1 MKKTTNS
8 IPSGTFT
15 QDISWAQFEICNSNK
30 REAFEQL
37 CRWLFNEFFFDG
49 KELLQSNPN
58 NPGVEVTP
66 VFHSASNKRISF
78 QAKYFDS
85 IDYEQIKES
94 VKTAVKYYAG
104 KLDVIYLYCNKD
116 VTVTSKAYQ
125 SVLDVLKPAG
135 IDLVPITNQ
144 EILNQIM
151 KNETMCWH
159 FFDQV
164 MLSNQWFRERLDISL
179 SSLGPRYNDE
189 FNVPTQTEELF
200 NYFLCNTDAVN
211 RINHNKNEL
220 LASLVNDRY
229 KYLCCSGALYEII
242 NAIESLEDISIENIL
257 DCLTWSDTLSCSC
270 SSAFSV
276 IDAIAKKKKD
286 ELANIDRDDSLDK
299 RIAIAEDIAALD
311 YLLRI
316 PQLIAPEGYEQTLMQ
331 NQTLVIKGN
340 AGSGKSQLLAVAA
353 EKLVQAERGVLL
365 LLGTNYIND
374 HILCTQTSE
383 IIGTNV
389 PLDAF
394 LHKLEAIA
402 VQNNA
407 YSYLFVDAINESTYK
422 KVWKTGVQSLL
433 AKLSQYPHIKLV
445 ISVRTGYEKLVFDD
459 ATVESISAGTLACL
473 VHTGFREES
482 IEATLTFL
490 NHYGI
495 PFLPSYFL
503 QSEMTNPL
511 FLTLFCKTYTGENFD
526 FFSLFKKL
534 IENADREAQAAAG
547 ISDPMSL
554 LDALIDEM
562 SEYRLKTN
570 SLTIAQ
576 ADLFD
581 FTFWNRYGLADK
593 KIPYIAA
600 LEKTG
605 LLIGTAYDEEET
617 YYLGYNLLEDFVCAR
632 TIIKK
637 HKETDAFISYLLN
650 NLLKV
655 EDGLIN
661 NHHNIDI
668 FIIACGLYAEKNRKE
683 CFDDIARNV
692 TNEIDR
698 DDIVNRYLE
707 SFIWRTANSVDA
719 VAFSDFLSRH
729 PVDREIAFRMLIE
742 NSAKE
747 HHPLNSFFLHDLL
760 FKKKLAER
768 DALWTDYINHLA
780 SDDIRVFQLVTY
792 FDSGK
797 KLNGLSQSNTELLLI
812 LLVWLLTS
820 SNRFLRDKASKAAI
834 ELLKHEFAL
843 CKPLLQRFEGVNDP
857 YVVQRLYGI
866 ILGACVK
873 RSQEHKAVFRELA
886 AYVYSSIFDQEFVY
900 PDILLRDYA
909 RLILERWRYEY
920 PTDSEFIEPS
930 KITPPYKSVPIPV
943 VEQQEYYRQ
952 ENGNSGF
959 DSIDFSMRINHA
971 DCPGMYGD
979 FGRYTF
985 QSALSIFEDVD
996 VLNLYHYA
1004 MQFIRDELG
1013 YDEQLGAQDA
1023 MSSYYRYSRHD
1034 TKKIE
1039 RIGKKYQWISFYN
1052 ILARISDRHRIKQW
1066 EEPSRVYEGPWEPY
1080 VRDFD
1085 PTLNRNFMFSPN
1097 IPTFDE
1103 TQKDLDFLPEK
1114 PAPKS
1119 EEILHWIEVKPGYFT
1134 SIPERL
1140 LTKDINGNDWVVLH
1154 LHDDNDSKSL
1164 ELDDHSLGIAK
1175 GTQKVWLIAEAF
1187 FVKPCHFDAIV
1198 QHIKSKQFMSD
1209 SFPEASNVY
1218 QLFNREYAWSPGYNS
1233 VFTSDWIGYEIET
1246 GKYRIETEI
1255 IEMPDLDQLLVD
1267 SDDEITIPMVKRKIE
1282 RKIPEAVIDVEL
1294 LPAASRV
1301 LWEEQYDASQEE
1313 STSFYIPCG
1322 SIIKNLQLVQKES
1335 DGYYYSKDGTLVC
1348 FDSSL
1353 CGQSTGLI
1361 IRADY
1366 LNKYLHDHNIRL
1378 IWTCIGEKQ
1387 YFLGDHNQ
1395 KWSTWKGCFTYEN
1408 DKVQGDFE
1416 RYERGN

>member
-1 MKKTTNS
+1 MNS
-8 IPSGTFT
+8 T
-15 QDISWAQFEICNSNK
+15 QFSHKVTWAQFEICNANK

-37 CRWLFNEFFFDG
+37 CRCLFNEFFFDG

-58 NPGVEVTP
+58 NPGIEVNP
-66 VFHSASNKRISF
+66 VFHSASNKKISF

-94 VKTAVKYYAG
+94 AKIAVKYYAG

-125 SVLDVLKPAG
+125 SVLGVLKPAG
-135 IDLVPITNQ
+135 IDLVPVTNQ

-164 MLSNQWFRERLDISL
+164 ILSNKWFRDCLNTSL
-179 SSLGPRYNDE
+179 LSLGPRYNRE
-189 FNVPTQTEELF
+189 FNVSTQTEELF
-200 NYFLCNTDAVN
+200 DHFLCHKDAVD
-211 RINHNKNEL
+211 RINRNKEEL
-220 LASLVNDRY
+220 VAKLIADKY
-229 KYLCCSGALYEII
+229 KYRCCASEYRTIISAIQALG
-242 NAIESLEDISIENIL
+242 DITTETIL
-257 DCLTWSDTLSCSC
+257 HCLTWTDTLNSNCAA
-270 SSAFSV
+270 AFST
-276 IDAIAKKKKD
+276 ISALSAKKKE
-286 ELANIDRDDSLDK
+286 ELASINPKQCREK
-299 RIAIAEDIAALD
+299 YIAIVEEITAMD
-311 YLLRI
+311 YLLSL
-316 PQLIAPEGYEQTLMQ
+316 PQLVSPGNYEQHLMQ
-331 NQTLVIKGN
+331 NQTLVIKGK

-383 IIGTNV
+383 IIGANV

-422 KVWKTGVQSLL
+422 KVWKTGVQSLF

-445 ISVRTGYEKLVFDD
+445 VSVRTGYEKLVFDD
-459 ATVESISAGTLACL
+459 ATIESISAGTLACL

-637 HKETDAFISYLLN
+637 HKETNALVSYLLN
-650 NLLKV
+650 DLLKV
-655 EDGLIN
+655 EDGLIK

-668 FIIACGLYAEKNRKE
+668 FIIACGLYAEKNHKE

-707 SFIWRTANSVDA
+707 SFIWRTSNSVDA

-729 PVDREIAFRMLIE
+729 PVDREVAFRMLIE

-747 HHPLNSFFLHDLL
+747 HHPLNSFFLHNLL
-760 FKKKLAER
+760 FKKKLGER
-768 DALWTDYINHLA
+768 DALWTDSINHLA

-792 FDSGK
+792 FDTGK

-834 ELLKHEFAL
+834 ELLKHEFTL

-857 YVVQRLYGI
+857 YVAQRLYGI
-866 ILGACVK
+866 IFGACVK
-873 RSQEHKAVFRELA
+873 RSQEQKEAFRELA
-886 AYVYSSIFDQEFVY
+886 TYVYASIFDQELVY

-930 KITPPYKSVPIPV
+930 QITPPYKSVPIPV

-985 QSALSIFEDVD
+985 QSALSNFEDVD

-1013 YDEQLGAQDA
+1013 YDKQLGAQDA
-1023 MSSYYRYSRHD
+1023 ISSYYRYSRHD

-1039 RIGKKYQWISFYN
+1039 RIGKKYQWIAFYN

-1066 EEPSRVYEGPWEPY
+1066 DEPSRVYEGPWEPY
-1080 VRDFD
+1080 VRNFD
-1085 PTLNRNFMFSPN
+1085 PTLNRNFLFSPD
-1097 IPTFDE
+1097 IPTFNA
-1103 TQKDLDFLPEK
+1103 TQKGLDFLPEK

-1119 EEILHWIEVKPGYFT
+1119 EEILHWIGAKPRYFT
-1134 SIPERL
+1134 SIPDRL

-1154 LHDDNDSKSL
+1154 VHDDNDSKPL
-1164 ELDDHSLGIAK
+1164 ELDDHSFGIAK
-1175 GTQKVWLIAEAF
+1175 GTQKVWLIAEAY

-1209 SFPEASNVY
+1209 SFPEASNVD

-1233 VFTSDWIGYEIET
+1233 VFTSDWMGYGIET

-1255 IEMPDLDQLLVD
+1255 IEMPDLDQMLAD
-1267 SDDEITIPMVKRKIE
+1267 SDGKRTFPMVKREIS
-1282 RKIPEAVIDVEL
+1282 RKVPEDVIDVEL
-1294 LPAASRV
+1294 MPAASRV

-1313 STSFYIPCG
+1313 TTAFYIPCG
-1322 SIIKNLQLVQKES
+1322 SIIEGLQLEQKAS

-1353 CGQSTGLI
+1353 GSQNNGLL

-1366 LNKYLHDHNIRL
+1366 LKKYLRNHDVRL

-1395 KWSTWKGCFTYEN
+1395 QWSTWKGYFTYEN
-1408 DKVQGDFE
+1408 DDVRGEFE
-1416 RYERGN
+1416 RYEREN